1 MAPVTDDPQ
10 QTLGPSGGVALVRRT
25 ARPPSSLLG
34 SRFLDVLL
42 ASLLGAATF
51 VVHDVPYMFSLP
63 FWTDEAWVAISTKLP
78 VSQVLK
84 VTTSTPVGWTLLL
97 RLVVVGG
104 PERLRIVPLLFAAA
118 TVVVAYGYARS
129 LPWPTLLTG
138 RLAAVL
144 AGLAALL
151 TPSALARDDLK
162 QYTADAFIT
171 IAVLLL
177 AARLESSW
185 TRGRLAGLGA
195 LVVVGFLFSAVSA
208 FVGAAV
214 LGSFLLVAL
223 FRRDW
228 ARARQV
234 AVVGS
239 AAGLLLGLIFVIAYK
254 PGLSPGLNAY
264 WAAHY
269 LPTGQ
274 GWAAAWKFLLA
285 GGRSIASFMGSGPLI
300 VSVLLVVAGVITLVR
315 LQRVALAVSVPA
327 LLFEMIVLGAA
338 KQYPLFD
345 LRTSH
350 FLTTALVVTAAIGV
364 GGLAALA
371 ARVNP
376 VLGIAVAVLALVL
389 FVAGPA
395 VRGTIRSHPIPSEDL
410 RTPAR
415 LCCRAPATERHH
427 RRQHEQ
433 QLGLWLLLGPAAR
446 RRSDR

>member
-1 MAPVTDDPQ
+1 M
-10 QTLGPSGGVALVRRT
+10 
-25 ARPPSSLLG
+25 
-34 SRFLDVLL
+34 LL

-63 FWTDEAWVAISTKLP
+63 FWTDEAWVAISAKLP
-78 VSQVLK
+78 LSQVLK
-84 VTTSTPVGWTLLL
+84 VTTSTPVGWTVLL

-118 TVVVAYGYARS
+118 TVVVAYGYVRS
-129 LPWPTLLTG
+129 LPWPNLLTG

-144 AGLAALL
+144 AGFAALL

-162 QYTADAFIT
+162 QYTADAFVT

-223 FRRDW
+223 CRRDW

-239 AAGLLLGLIFVIAYK
+239 AAGLLLGLIFVLAYK

-269 LPTGQ
+269 LPTDRG
-274 GWAAAWKFLLA
+274 GLPRGSFSSPAAAVLP
-285 GGRSIASFMGSGPLI
+285 RSW
-300 VSVLLVVAGVITLVR
+300 
-315 LQRVALAVSVPA
+315 VP
-327 LLFEMIVLGAA
+327 V
-338 KQYPLFD
+338 
-345 LRTSH
+345 
-350 FLTTALVVTAAIGV
+350 
-364 GGLAALA
+364 
-371 ARVNP
+371 
-376 VLGIAVAVLALVL
+376 
-389 FVAGPA
+389 
-395 VRGTIRSHPIPSEDL
+395 PSSC
-410 RTPAR
+410 PF
-415 LCCRAPATERHH
+415 C
-427 RRQHEQ
+427 
-433 QLGLWLLLGPAAR
+433 WW
-446 RRSDR
+446 